1 MVNILFNFFHRKKDL
16 TTSHCLNVPSVRDS
30 FSVVAKY
37 LSADDAEFMYT
48 GWDNMPGVCPYC
60 HSKFK
65 SVPDLDYVPNK
76 RRKDFYYTCD
86 GFCIVSQKFK
96 DFCDEGRYGSLD
108 FQKLNTSDFYFF
120 EPHEI
125 FKTNIRWIPFNVF
138 KIWCNVCKNYA
149 ELTGGV
155 LKDESFKL
163 ETNDF
168 IMRTDNFY
176 GKYENKHPMIVVGL
190 ETERKMKD
198 FGLKGI
204 DFDNVYG

>member
-1 MVNILFNFFHRKKDL
+1 MLVL
-16 TTSHCLNVPSVRDS
+16 
-30 FSVVAKY
+30 
-37 LSADDAEFMYT
+37 LS
-48 GWDNMPGVCPYC
+48 
-60 HSKFK
+60 
-65 SVPDLDYVPNK
+65 
-76 RRKDFYYTCD
+76 
-86 GFCIVSQKFK
+86 
-96 DFCDEGRYGSLD
+96 
-108 FQKLNTSDFYFF
+108 
-120 EPHEI
+120 PH
-125 FKTNIRWIPFNVF
+125 KV